1 MKKYFNLYA
10 TLTIECSQLQI
21 QAEDEDEAI
30 EIFKEQI
37 NQQLDLDV
45 SGGIVSEHNYDYVDV
60 FELDEGD
67 IDLDFCEF
75 DDDED

>member
-1 MKKYFNLYA
+1 MKKYFNLHA
-10 TLTIECSQLQI
+10 TLTIECFQSQI
-21 QAEDEDEAI
+21 QSEDEDEAI

-45 SGGIVSEHNYDYVDV
+45 SGGIVSEYEYNYVDV
-60 FELDEGD
+60 VEVDEDD

-75 DDDED
+75 DDED